1 MFDRLFQSP
10 FVLNRQRSGPLAH
23 ERRRYLVHCAEQQ
36 MSRETLRRIARYT
49 LVAAEALRLAE
60 RPGVEVVSAT
70 GGQRVVTG
78 PTTGSRLRLPGHV
91 SGYVASKLMLPA

>member
-10 FVLNRQRSGPLAH
+10 FVLNRQRSGPLAD

-49 LVAAEALRLAE
+49 LIAAEALRLAE
-60 RPGVEVVSAT
+60 RPGEVISRAEVAAEVLDWSDRRSRRSTAR
-70 GGQRVVTG
+70 QIHLLRVDFTN
-78 PTTGSRLRLPGHV
+78 HV
-91 SGYVASKLMLPA
+91 